1 MVFNNKKSYQIKIT
15 EECYEEMEQIYD
27 YIANNLKADNSAYEL
42 LKSVRMKI
50 LKLGEMPKLYSI
62 INKRNRTQSVYR
74 RMIIKNYVVLYTVD
88 DNEKIVYISHMYF
101 KRKKYL

>member
-42 LKSVRMKI
+42 LKS
-50 LKLGEMPKLYSI
+50 
-62 INKRNRTQSVYR
+62 
-74 RMIIKNYVVLYTVD
+74 YT
-88 DNEKIVYISHMYF
+88 
-101 KRKKYL
+101 